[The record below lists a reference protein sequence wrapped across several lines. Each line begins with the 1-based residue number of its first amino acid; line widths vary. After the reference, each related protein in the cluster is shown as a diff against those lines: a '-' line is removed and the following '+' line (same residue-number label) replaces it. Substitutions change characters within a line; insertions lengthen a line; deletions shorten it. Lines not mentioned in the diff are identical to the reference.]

1 MVLWAIKV
9 KPVTGRI
16 LSPYLDP
23 SDKLLF
29 CVQLGESQYVSEP
42 SETTGGFPSWHN
54 EVICEL
60 PLTKRITL
68 GVHNGVVAMG
78 YIDIL
83 TEKIMYA
90 EGVLEETLS
99 LMDYYGRNAGEIR
112 VTLERIQLSDPRV
125 FSRAYPFRKFIP
137 SAAQDQTRDS

>member
-16 LSPYLDP
+16 LSPYLDS

-29 CVQLGESQYVSEP
+29 CVQIGDSQFVSDP

-54 EVICEL
+54 EVICEM
-60 PLTKRITL
+60 PMTKRITL

-83 TEKIMYA
+83 TEKVIYA
-90 EGVLEETLS
+90 EGVLEETLA
-99 LMDYYGRNAGEIR
+99 LMDYYGRNAGEVR
-112 VTLERIQLSDPRV
+112 VSLERIQLSDRQAL
-125 FSRAYPFRKFIP
+125 SRAHPFRKFIP
-137 SAAQDQTRDS
+137 STTQDQTR